1 MFKRPTE
8 LKILAYRVQKRQRK
22 EENKIPISIQKEI
35 EDLEK
40 VRRKEAYLVIGR
52 IIRSYLDFLEE
63 GKNRCIICNIDMG
76 PCNPR
81 QLCGKWYCENKII

>member
-63 GKNRCIICNIDMG
+63 GKNRCII
-76 PCNPR
+76 
-81 QLCGKWYCENKII
+81 